1 MRKITINP
9 DTLYDGSAIG
19 LSQAVIDPDTG
30 LVFVSGQV
38 DWDLKHEV
46 SSDAIAV
53 QFQGALRKLET
64 ALIAAGASV
73 ESILQLRVFVRG
85 ELEDHMA
92 ELAPIL
98 SAFLRGSRPAITGVG
113 VASLATRATL
123 VEVEAIARK
132 G

>member
-9 DTLYDGSAIG
+9 ESLYDGTPIG

-38 DWDLKHEV
+38 DWNLQHEV
-46 SSDAIAV
+46 SSDSVSAQFEGALSKLAIA
-53 QFQGALRKLET
+53 LT
-64 ALIAAGASV
+64 AAGASV
-73 ESILQLRVFVRG
+73 ETILHLRVFVRG

-92 ELAPIL
+92 ALAPIL
-98 SAFLRGSRPAITGVG
+98 SRFLGGSRPAVTGVG

-123 VEVEAIARK
+123 VEVEAIARRC
-132 G
+132 